1 VTVLVID
8 AGTSSVRVARVEDGR
23 VLDEQRQATPPSSPA
38 PGLVEF
44 DPSAL
49 ASTVVE
55 LATEALE
62 AWGSVAAVGIAN
74 QRAST
79 VVWDRETG
87 EPVGPGLGWQDLR
100 TVGECLTLAA
110 DGIRLAPNH
119 TATKA
124 AWLWDQVDSERGR
137 DLCIGT
143 VDAWLTWHLTSGAV
157 HVTDATNA
165 STTGLLAHDGAG
177 WDGDVL
183 AVLRLDRS
191 ALPEIVDSAGT
202 VGEAS
207 VLPGAP
213 PIAGMAGDQQAS
225 LVGQRCAHP
234 GQAKITFGT
243 GGMLDVVVGSRRPDF
258 AVRGGAGTF
267 PLIAWRLGGEVTWGV
282 EAIMLSAG
290 SNVDWLRDDLG
301 LIESAPSS
309 HDVAASCPD
318 TGGVW
323 YVPALLGMGTPH
335 WDYGARGTLLGLTR
349 GTGRAEVVRAVLEGV
364 AHRGADLVE
373 AAEADTGV
381 SIDVLRIDGG
391 MSANPTFV
399 QALADATGRP
409 VELSPELEATAAGA
423 GLLAELGVGERH
435 DLVGEV
441 DGWKPA
447 GVVEP
452 AGAGRRDEWH
462 AAVERAKAW
471 YPDLTAI
478 DF

>member
-1 VTVLVID
+1 
-8 AGTSSVRVARVEDGR
+8 VARVVDGR
-23 VLDEQRQATPPSSPA
+23 VLDEQRQATPPSTPA

-44 DPSAL
+44 DPVGL
-49 ASTVVE
+49 ADAVVD
-55 LATEALE
+55 LATDALE
-62 AWGSVAAVGIAN
+62 SWGAVAAVGIAN

-79 VVWDRETG
+79 VVWDRATG

-100 TVGECLTLAA
+100 TVGECLTMAA

-124 AWLWDQVDSERGR
+124 AWLWDQVDPERAR

-143 VDAWLTWHLTSGAV
+143 IDAWLTWRLTSGAA

-165 STTGLLAHDGAG
+165 STTGLLAHDGTG

-183 AVLRLDRS
+183 AALRLERH
-191 ALPEIVDSAGT
+191 ALPEIVDSAGV
-202 VGEAS
+202 VGEAV
-207 VLPGAP
+207 VLPGGP

-225 LVGQRCAHP
+225 LVGQRCTQA

-243 GGMLDVVVGSRRPDF
+243 GGMLDVVLGSERPSF

-301 LIESAPSS
+301 LVESSPSS
-309 HDVAASCPD
+309 HEVAASCPD

-364 AHRGADLVE
+364 AQRGADLVE
-373 AAEADTGV
+373 SAEADTSV
-381 SIDVLRIDGG
+381 PIDVLRVDGG

-399 QALADATGRP
+399 QALADAAGRP

-423 GLLAELGVGERH
+423 GLLAELGVGARV
-435 DLVGEV
+435 DLAGAA
-441 DGWKPA
+441 DGWEPA
-447 GVVEP
+447 ATVEP
-452 AGAGRRDEWH
+452 AGPARRDEWK

>member
-8 AGTSSVRVARVEDGR
+8 AGTSSVRVARVVDGR
-23 VLDEQRQATPPSSPA
+23 VVDERRQATPPSSPA

-44 DPSAL
+44 DPEGL
-49 ASTVVE
+49 AGVVVD
-55 LATEALE
+55 LATQAIE
-62 AWGSVAAVGIAN
+62 AWGAVDAVGIAN

-79 VVWDRETG
+79 IVWDRATG
-87 EPVGPGLGWQDLR
+87 DPVGPGLGWQDLR
-100 TVGECLTLAA
+100 TIGECLSLAA

-124 AWLWDQVDSERGR
+124 AWLWDQVDPDRGR
-137 DLCIGT
+137 DLCVGT
-143 VDAWLTWHLTSGAV
+143 VDAWLAWRLTAGAV

-165 STTGLLAHDGAG
+165 STTGLLAHDGSG
-177 WDGDVL
+177 WDDDVL
-183 AVLRLDRS
+183 AALRLDRR
-191 ALPEIVDSAGT
+191 ALPGIVDSAAV
-202 VGEAS
+202 VGEAA
-207 VLPGAP
+207 VLPGRP
-213 PIAGMAGDQQAS
+213 RIAGIAGDQQAS
-225 LVGQRCAHP
+225 LVGQRCTQP

-243 GGMLDVVVGSRRPDF
+243 GGMLDVVIGPQRPSF

-267 PLIAWRLGGEVTWGV
+267 PLVAWRLGGEVTWGV

-301 LIESAPSS
+301 LLESAPSS
-309 HDVAASCPD
+309 HDVAASCGD
-318 TGGVW
+318 TGGVR

-391 MSANPTFV
+391 MSSNPTFV
-399 QALADATGRP
+399 QALADAAQRP
-409 VELSPELEATAAGA
+409 VQLSPELEATAAGA
-423 GLLAELGVGERH
+423 GLLAELGTGARV
-435 DLVGEV
+435 DLESAA
-441 DGWKPA
+441 DGWEPTA
-447 GVVEP
+447 TIEP
-452 AGAGRRDEWH
+452 AGPARRDEWH
-462 AAVERAKAW
+462 AAVDRAKAW

>member
-1 VTVLVID
+1 MTVLVID
-8 AGTSSVRVARVEDGR
+8 AGTSSVRIALVADGR
-23 VLDEQRQATPPSSPA
+23 VLDERRQPMSPSTPA

-44 DPSAL
+44 DPRAL
-49 ASTVVE
+49 TLTVID
-55 LATEALE
+55 LAVQALE
-62 AWGSVAAVGIAN
+62 SWGPVDAVGIAN

-79 VVWDRETG
+79 VVWDRGTVD
-87 EPVGPGLGWQDLR
+87 PVGPGLGWQDLR
-100 TVGECLTLAA
+100 TIGECLTLAA

-124 AWLWDQVDSERGR
+124 AWLWDQIDPQRSR

-143 VDAWLTWHLTSGAV
+143 VDTWLTWCLTVGAR
-157 HVTDATNA
+157 HITDATNA
-165 STTGLLAHDGAG
+165 STTGLLAHDGTG
-177 WDGDVL
+177 WDDNVL
-183 AVLRLDRS
+183 AALRLDRR
-191 ALPEIVDSAGT
+191 ALPEIVDSAG
-202 VGEAS
+202 VIGEA
-207 VLPGAP
+207 VALPGAP
-213 PIAGMAGDQQAS
+213 PIAGIAGDQQAS
-225 LVGQRCAHP
+225 LVGQRCTQP

-243 GGMLDVVVGSRRPDF
+243 GGMLDVVVGSQRPSY

-267 PLIAWRLGGEVTWGV
+267 PLIAWQLGGEVTWGV

-301 LIESAPSS
+301 LIESSPSS

-318 TGGVW
+318 TDGVW

-364 AHRGADLVE
+364 AHRGADLIE

-381 SIDVLRIDGG
+381 SIDILRVDGG
-391 MSANPTFV
+391 MSANHTFV
-399 QALADATGRP
+399 QALANAAQRP

-423 GLLAELGVGERH
+423 GLLAELGVGDRP
-435 DLVGEV
+435 DL
-441 DGWKPA
+441 DGAADTWEPIA
-447 GVVEP
+447 TVEP
-452 AGAGRRDEWH
+452 AGHARREEWH

-471 YPDLTAI
+471 YPELTAI